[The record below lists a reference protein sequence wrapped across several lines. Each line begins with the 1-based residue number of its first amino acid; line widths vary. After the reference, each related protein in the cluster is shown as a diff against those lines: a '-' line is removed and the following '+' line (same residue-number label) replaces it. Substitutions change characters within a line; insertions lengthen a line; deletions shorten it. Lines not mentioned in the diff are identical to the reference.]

1 MLTKNFASF
10 FGSCIKSISL
20 EQTSIRIDNNGSPLT
35 KTISSS
41 GSLASTN
48 MARFQK
54 AYVKDE
60 YHQDGITLV
69 VGNGTTVETIDDY
82 KIESKINNLTPLS
95 SSIAYSTK
103 DNFDLSL
110 LYAVNK
116 TYKNNT
122 TENITVS
129 EICLYTQGAYWN
141 GNRGVLGDVLL
152 ARKVIN
158 PIIIAPGE
166 TYTFSINIDL

>member
-10 FGSCIKSISL
+10 FGSCIKDISL
-20 EQTSIRIDNNGSPLT
+20 EETSIKINNNGSPLI

-48 MARFQK
+48 MKRFQK

-69 VGNGTTVETIDDY
+69 VGNGTTLETIDDY
-82 KIESKINNLTPLS
+82 KIESKINSLTPLS
-95 SSIAYSTK
+95 SSIAYSTI

-110 LYAVNK
+110 FYAVNK

-122 TENITVS
+122 TEKITVT

-152 ARKVIN
+152 AREVID